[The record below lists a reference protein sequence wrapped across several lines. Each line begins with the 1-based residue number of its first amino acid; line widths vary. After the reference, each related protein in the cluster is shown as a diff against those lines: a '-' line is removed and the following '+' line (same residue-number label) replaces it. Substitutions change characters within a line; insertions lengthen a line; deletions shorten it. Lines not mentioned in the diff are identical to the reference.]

1 VGKIYNVLASL
12 TAKRIYEET
21 KAVKEVY
28 VRMLSQIGK
37 PLNQPL
43 SVSVQAIPVDKFDTN
58 LVREIEQIVIDQVN
72 NVTHVTD
79 LILSREVAVF

>member
-1 VGKIYNVLASL
+1 
-12 TAKRIYEET
+12 
-21 KAVKEVY
+21 

-58 LVREIEQIVIDQVN
+58 LVREIEEIVKEEVN
-72 NVTHVTD
+72 NVRRVTN
-79 LILSREVAVF
+79 LILGREVAVF